1 MARTDTAPPTDT
13 IRIDDAPGRGPLGH
27 PAVLVLAILVA
38 LLAFGWGFLRDPSI
52 SAPTRDPAWY
62 TWRSNVM
69 MEDSPAL
76 IVGDWGPFAM
86 FGGGY
91 RVAVPLY
98 GSIMQRVAGID
109 LYSFSAMMMV
119 GVPVLTA
126 LVMGAFSYR
135 RRRDPLLFLIAMLAT
150 LALFMTTPYQ
160 GYLDNITVLF
170 LLSLL
175 LAFLEPARTSWGA
188 RSAVFL
194 TGMAAAYVHP
204 TTCVVFGVSLLAVF
218 ALHFFTSRFSLG
230 SALNTDGPGLL
241 SAGFG
246 IIAGLA
252 TWVIG
257 PWGASGSLADAALPP
272 PYTQEVFTA
281 RLVDWV
287 DSMQPFITVPLILL
301 AIGYSVWRARRDREP
316 ADMFAVAP
324 TMWLIPLLGALGF
337 LAGAAYPYYRFFN
350 ATGALFALLGLG
362 AWVAVRWLLDRHG
375 PMRVVGAVG
384 ALAVI
389 GSLCFVFWGGRQASK
404 WADPNNQWINQPTR
418 TSLAAV
424 RAVVET
430 EPGRPIVFLTNFED
444 RYVAYGWSKTYTNVA
459 RAGLPGDAVVRHF
472 SFFGDPERFVE
483 LAAED
488 FPGYGDGPLLLT
500 DPTYNKMTLGF
511 YGEIQAMRRTFDQPP
526 IAFLIRQFNE
536 GTPSE
541 AYLDSGASALV
552 PLSEDVAVVTGTGLT
567 MPSEAAIE
575 AAHEAEAETAAL
587 YEDHPGPLGNPLHNL
602 RVLLGLAVLLVVPG
616 WLAAR
621 WFEIEGPWMRIA
633 LIPGMSIVLTILGGF
648 IVVSVWRGPFS
659 TGHGWASVG
668 VATAIAGGLNYGGV
682 TVRRVLDSFAGFFN
696 RMFAVFSIRDYSVL
710 IGTQF
715 LVQTGQ
721 GVIQGAIGKSIA
733 FGGEKGFDVSTVPSA
748 DYLLKV
754 VLALYIPYSLVS
766 PFIGVFIDRFQRK
779 RVLAWANVV
788 TAAVVAA
795 VAVAVMLPLGDESSE
810 GNVGATIALIVG
822 LLVIQACVR
831 VALAVKSAAIPDV
844 LSGKDLLQGNA
855 LSQAGGALFQ
865 IVGIS
870 GALVGASLLPSW
882 LVVIGGCAILGVAT
896 IVAGQ
901 LRRAEAREHDST
913 FGQEA
918 RRVVST
924 IVAGLREV
932 ASRPPAALG
941 LLSFQM
947 LRYQFWGF
955 GLFTFALYAK
965 NLVEGGD
972 ASNVALG
979 ISGAGG
985 FVGGA
990 LGLVLAQKWKDRIP
1004 PIRLLLASMF
1014 ALGAGVLVFGAFVSL
1029 AGFAL
1034 LLFVGFFAF
1043 FMGKISA
1050 DTIMQQAIRDDFR
1063 GRAFALFDLAYNLG
1077 FIVPAMILS
1086 LLWVEGSAARTRVI
1100 LMASGVV
1107 FLGLTFLVAAW
1118 ARRIRDQFAP
1128 QDDLVETT

>member
-1 MARTDTAPPTDT
+1 MARTDTARPTNGAAVDE
-13 IRIDDAPGRGPLGH
+13 APRSLLGH
-27 PAVLVLAILVA
+27 PAVLVIAIIVG
-38 LLAFGWGFLRDPSI
+38 LLAFGFGFLRDPSI

-62 TWRSNVM
+62 TWRSNLM
-69 MEDSPAL
+69 MHDSPAL
-76 IVGDWGPFAM
+76 LVGDWGPFAM

-91 RVAVPLY
+91 RVAVPMY

-109 LYSFSAMMMV
+109 LYTFSAMMMV
-119 GVPVLTA
+119 GVPVLTG

-135 RRRDPLLFLIAMLAT
+135 RRRDPLLFLIVMLAT
-150 LALFMTTPYQ
+150 AALFMTTPYQ

-204 TTCVVFGVSLLAVF
+204 TTCVVFGVSLMAVF
-218 ALHFFTSRFSLG
+218 GLHFITSRFSLG

-241 SAGFG
+241 AAGFG
-246 IIAGLA
+246 IITGLA

-301 AIGYSVWRARRDREP
+301 AIGYTIWRARRDREP
-316 ADMFAVAP
+316 ADLFAVAP

-362 AWVAVRWLLDRHG
+362 AWVAVRWLLDRQG
-375 PMRVVGAVG
+375 AMRVVGMIGAV
-384 ALAVI
+384 AVI
-389 GSLCFVFWGGRQASK
+389 ASLCFVFWGGRQASK
-404 WADPNNQWINQPTR
+404 WADPANQWIDQPTR

-430 EPGRPIVFLTNFED
+430 EPGRPIVFLTNFDD
-444 RYVAYGWSKTYTNVA
+444 RYVSYGWAKTYTNVS
-459 RAGLPGDAVVRHF
+459 RTGLPGDAVKRDF
-472 SFFGDPERFVE
+472 SYFGDPERFTE
-483 LAAED
+483 LAAQG
-488 FPGYGDGPLLLT
+488 FPGYGEGPLLLT

-511 YGEIQAMRRTFDQPP
+511 YGEIQAMHRTYDQTP
-526 IAFLIRQFNE
+526 IVFLVRQFNE
-536 GTPSE
+536 HTPSE
-541 AYLDSGASALV
+541 TYLDSGASTLV
-552 PLSEDVAVVTGTGLT
+552 PLSDDVAIVTGQGLT
-567 MPSEAAIE
+567 TPSDSAVE
-575 AAHEAEAETAAL
+575 AAHRAEAATASF

-602 RVLLGLAVLLVVPG
+602 RVIFGLAILLVVPG
-616 WLAAR
+616 AIAAK
-621 WFEIEGPWMRIA
+621 WFEIEGAWMRIA
-633 LIPGMSIVLTILGGF
+633 LIPGISVVLTILGGLL
-648 IVVSVWRGPFS
+648 VASVWRGPFS
-659 TGHGWASVG
+659 TAHGWASVG
-668 VATAIAGGLNYGGV
+668 VATSAAAGLSYGGAS
-682 TVRRVLDSFAGFFN
+682 VRRVLDSFAGFFN
-696 RMFAVFSIRDYSVL
+696 KMFAVFSVRDYSVL
-710 IGTQF
+710 MGVQF

-779 RVLAWANVV
+779 RVLAWANVITAVVV
-788 TAAVVAA
+788 TAVAA
-795 VAVAVMLPLGDESSE
+795 GVMLPLGKESSE
-810 GNVGATIALIVG
+810 SNVTATVALIVG
-822 LLVIQACVR
+822 LLMIQACVR

-865 IVGIS
+865 IVGIA

-882 LVVIGGCAILGVAT
+882 LVVVGGCAILVVAT

-901 LRRAEAREHDST
+901 LQRAETRPHDST

-918 RRVVST
+918 RRVIST
-924 IVAGLREV
+924 ITAGLREV

-972 ASNVALG
+972 ASSIALA

-985 FVGGA
+985 FLGGA
-990 LGLVLAQKWKDRIP
+990 LGLVLAQKWKDKVP

-1029 AGFAL
+1029 AGFAA

-1050 DTIMQQAIRDDFR
+1050 DTIMQQAIPDDFR
-1063 GRAFALFDLAYNLG
+1063 GRAFALFDIAYNLG
-1077 FIVPAMILS
+1077 FIVPAFILS
-1086 LLWVEGSAARTRVI
+1086 LLWVEGSASRTRVI

-1107 FLGLTFLVAAW
+1107 FLGLTFLVAGW
-1118 ARRIRDQFAP
+1118 SRKIRDQFAP
-1128 QDDLVETT
+1128 QDDLARQG

>member
-1 MARTDTAPPTDT
+1 MARTDTAPTPD
-13 IRIDDAPGRGPLGH
+13 RVRNGEPRRGLLGH
-27 PAVLVLAILVA
+27 PAVLALAILVG
-38 LLAFGWGFLRDPSI
+38 LLAFGWGFLKDPSI

-69 MEDSPAL
+69 MNDSPAL
-76 IVGDWGPFAM
+76 LVGDLGPFAM

-98 GSIMQRVAGID
+98 GSIMQRIAGID

-119 GVPVLTA
+119 GVPVITG

-135 RRRDPLLFLIAMLAT
+135 RRRDPLLFLIVMLAT
-150 LALFMTTPYQ
+150 AALFMTTPYQ

-194 TGMAAAYVHP
+194 TGMAASYVHP
-204 TTCVVFGVSLLAVF
+204 TTCVVFGVSLLAIF
-218 ALHFFTSRFSLG
+218 GLHFLTSRFSLG

-301 AIGYSVWRARRDREP
+301 AIGYTIWRSRRDREP
-316 ADMFAVAP
+316 ADTFAVAP

-362 AWVAVRWLLDRHG
+362 AWVAVRWLLDRQG
-375 PMRVVGAVG
+375 ALKVVGVIG
-384 ALAVI
+384 AAAVI
-389 GSLCFVFWGGRQASK
+389 ASLCFVFWGGRQASK
-404 WADPNNQWINQPTR
+404 WADPENQWIDQPTR

-424 RAVVET
+424 SAVVET
-430 EPGRPIVFLTNFED
+430 EPGRPIVFVTNFDD
-444 RYVAYGWSKTYTNVA
+444 RYVAYGWSKTFTNVS
-459 RAGLPGDAVVRHF
+459 RAGVPGDAVLRDY
-472 SFFGDPERFVE
+472 SYFGDVERFAD
-483 LAAED
+483 LAAQG
-488 FPGYGDGPLLLT
+488 FPGYGEGPLLLT
-500 DPTYNKMTLGF
+500 DPTYNKMVLGF
-511 YGEIQAMRRTFDQPP
+511 YGEIQAMRRTFGQVP
-526 IAFLIRQFNE
+526 IAFLVRQFNE
-536 GTPSE
+536 GTTNE
-541 AYLDSGASALV
+541 EYLDSGAENLM
-552 PLSEDVAVVTGTGLT
+552 PLSDDVSVITGEGLT
-567 MPSEAAIE
+567 VPSEAAVA
-575 AAHEAEAETAAL
+575 AAHAAEAETAAL
-587 YEDHPGPLGNPLHNL
+587 YEDHPGPLGNPVHNL
-602 RVLLGLAVLLVVPG
+602 RVIAGLAILLVVPG
-616 WLAAR
+616 LFAAR
-621 WFEIEGPWMRIA
+621 WFELEGAWMRIA

-648 IVVSVWRGPFS
+648 IVASVWRGPFS

-668 VATAIAGGLNYGGV
+668 VATAIGAGLTYGAGAI
-682 TVRRVLDSFAGFFN
+682 RRVLDSFAGFFN
-696 RMFAVFSIRDYSVL
+696 KLFAVFSIRDYSVL
-710 IGTQF
+710 MGAQF

-779 RVLAWANVV
+779 RVLAWSNILTAVVV
-788 TAAVVAA
+788 TG
-795 VAVAVMLPLGDESSE
+795 VAVGAMLPLGKDSSE
-810 GNVGATIALIVG
+810 GNVGATVALIVG
-822 LLVIQACVR
+822 LLMIQACVR
-831 VALAVKSAAIPDV
+831 VVLAVKSAAIPDV

-865 IVGIS
+865 IVGIA
-870 GALVGASLLPSW
+870 GALVGTSLLPSW
-882 LVVIGGCAILGVAT
+882 LVVVGGCGILVVAT
-896 IVAGQ
+896 IVAKQ
-901 LRRAEAREHDST
+901 LQHAETRPHDST

-918 RRVVST
+918 RRVLST
-924 IVAGLREV
+924 IVAGLKEV
-932 ASRPPAALG
+932 WSRPPAALG

-972 ASNVALG
+972 ASNVALA

-990 LGLVLAQKWKDRIP
+990 LGLVLAQKWKDKVP
-1004 PIRLLLASMF
+1004 PIRLLLASML
-1014 ALGAGVLVFGAFVSL
+1014 ALGAGVLVFGAIVSL
-1029 AGFAL
+1029 AGFAA
-1034 LLFVGFFAF
+1034 LLFIGFFAF

-1050 DTIMQQAIRDDFR
+1050 DTIMQQAIPDDFR
-1063 GRAFALFDLAYNLG
+1063 GRAFALFDIAYNLG
-1077 FIVPAMILS
+1077 FIIPALVLS
-1086 LLWVEGSAARTRVI
+1086 AVWVEGSASRTRVI

-1107 FLGLTFLVAAW
+1107 FLALTFLVAAW
-1118 ARRIRDQFAP
+1118 SRKIRDQFAP
-1128 QDDLVETT
+1128 QDDLV